1 MKKFL
6 KVVLVII
13 ALVVIAFF
21 TLVLPKTISMIEEYP
36 RYTFEY
42 VTEDTAMVSDYAIGE
57 NRNPADYGYSGF
69 EEVYYKS
76 LLDETQLNGWYVAA
90 TKDSITRTLVI
101 SHGRTANRLKT
112 MKYLQVI
119 KDFGLDSLYNVFIP
133 DHRNSGKS
141 QEAGTAMGYKF
152 SEDVGAVMQMLH
164 SKYGQD
170 NFVLWGFSMG
180 AMASATAV
188 NRPEVQDM
196 MSANGLTVDKLILA
210 SPLSNVEAT
219 LRVAADNMGIPGFI
233 SGMSFDKFSKRYD
246 GYIEQMKFSQ
256 LLTAQPLPTLVLYG
270 DGDAT
275 TPAEILEGEIS
286 GLSNVQAHLF
296 KDAEHVQLYTQP
308 QYKERYGQ
316 LVNDFLRQ

>member
-6 KVVLVII
+6 KVVIVILAI
-13 ALVVIAFF
+13 VVIAFF
-21 TLVLPKTISMIEEYP
+21 ALVLPKTVSMIEDYD
-36 RYTFEY
+36 RFTFEY
-42 VTEDTAMVSDYAIGE
+42 VTADTAMVADYAIGD
-57 NRNPADYGYSGF
+57 NRNPGDYGYPGF
-69 EEVYYKS
+69 VEVDYQS
-76 LLDETQLNGWYVAA
+76 LLDDTQLNGWYVAA

-112 MKYLQVI
+112 MKYLQVV
-119 KDFGLDSLYNVFIP
+119 KEFGLDSLYNVFIP

-141 QEAGTAMGYKF
+141 EEASTAMGYKF
-152 SEDVGAVMQMLH
+152 SEDVGAVMKMLH
-164 SKYGQD
+164 DQYGQD
-170 NFVLWGFSMG
+170 HFVLWGFSMG

-188 NRPEVQDM
+188 NRPEVQEM
-196 MSANGLTVDKLILA
+196 MQANGLTVDKLILA
-210 SPLSNVEAT
+210 SPLSNVQET

-233 SGMSFDKFSKRYD
+233 SGMSYDKFSKRYD
-246 GYIEQMKFSQ
+246 GFIDQMKFSE
-256 LLTAQPLPTLVLYG
+256 LLTAQPLPALVLYG

-275 TPAEILEGEIS
+275 TPAPILEAEIS

-308 QYKERYGQ
+308 QYRDRYGQ

>member
-6 KVVLVII
+6 KVTLII
-13 ALVVIAFF
+13 VALVVIAFF
-21 TLVLPKTISMIEEYP
+21 TLVLPKIVSMIEDYD

-42 VTEDTAMVSDYAIGE
+42 VTQDTAMVADYAIGD
-57 NRNPADYGYSGF
+57 NRNPGDYGYPGYQ
-69 EEVYYKS
+69 EVDYQS
-76 LLDETQLNGWYVAA
+76 LLDDTQLNGWYVAA
-90 TKDSITRTLVI
+90 TKDSISRTLVI

-119 KDFGLDSLYNVFIP
+119 KEFGLDSLYNVFIP
-133 DHRNSGKS
+133 DHRNSGRS
-141 QEAGTAMGYKF
+141 QESSTAMGYKF
-152 SEDVGAVMQMLH
+152 SEDVGAVMKMLH
-164 SKYGQD
+164 YQYGQD

-196 MSANGLTVDKLILA
+196 MQANGLTVEKLILA
-210 SPLSNVEAT
+210 SPLSNVQKT
-219 LRVAADNMGIPGFI
+219 LRVASDNLGIPGFI
-233 SGMSFDKFSKRYD
+233 SDMSYNKFSKRYD
-246 GYIEQMKFSQ
+246 GYIDEMKFSS
-256 LLTAQPLPTLVLYG
+256 LLTNQPLPALVLYG

-275 TPAEILEGEIS
+275 TPSEVLVEEIK

-308 QYKERYGQ
+308 QYRDRYGK

>member
-6 KVVLVII
+6 KVTLVIV

-21 TLVLPKTISMIEEYP
+21 TLVLPKTVSMIEDYP

-42 VTEDTAMVSDYAIGE
+42 VTEDTAMVSDYAIGA
-57 NRNPADYGYSGF
+57 NRNPGDYGYSGF
-69 EEVYYKS
+69 EEVDYTS
-76 LLDETQLNGWYVAA
+76 LLDDTQLNGWYVAA

-119 KDFGLDSLYNVFIP
+119 KEFGLDSLYNVFIP

-141 QEAGTAMGYKF
+141 QEAATAMGYYF
-152 SEDVGAVMQMLH
+152 SEDVGAVMKMLH
-164 SKYGQD
+164 DRYGQD

-180 AMASATAV
+180 AMASATAI

-196 MSANGLTVDKLILA
+196 MAANGLTVEKLILA
-210 SPLSNVEAT
+210 SPLSNVQAT

-233 SGMSFDKFSKRYD
+233 SNMSYNKFSNRYD
-246 GYIEQMKFSQ
+246 GYIDEMKFSS
-256 LLTAQPLPTLVLYG
+256 LLTKKPLPALVLHG

-275 TPAEILEGEIS
+275 TPSQILEAEIE

-308 QYKERYGQ
+308 QYRERYGT